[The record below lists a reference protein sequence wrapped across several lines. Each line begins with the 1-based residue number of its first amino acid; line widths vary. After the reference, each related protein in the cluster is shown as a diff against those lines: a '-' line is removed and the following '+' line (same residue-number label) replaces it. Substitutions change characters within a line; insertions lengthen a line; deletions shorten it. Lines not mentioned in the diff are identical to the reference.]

1 MADEFQF
8 DKLAQAAEI
17 NWDLDS
23 EQTLCSEP
31 ITISSQDNFE
41 IFQTDQAIPE
51 ILDAEDSGPYV
62 NADYG
67 VPVGGSNTNGLFR
80 GIDTERDDK
89 HVGFD
94 DDESSSSTA
103 SSFVDINYRST
114 NDIDFGNLL
123 IKTELEAK
131 DVGANELPASGA
143 TGRHAA
149 IPKVVQ
155 YSHKP
160 MAHRGN
166 SAKGRNQ
173 LATPMERSA
182 NKGDRIRVMLIG
194 RIDKVTAEDRAI
206 LEGAL
211 GRVCRVEIIV
221 APSLSLGPA
230 DLYVFHMLTYRETFQ
245 SLMDGVLAEMPQL
258 QKDARIQGHHVPRF
272 LPIVTDASALYNGDL
287 RSAKSLMDMAEIEYI
302 HDGPSRRLYHLHDL
316 ASMPRERILRLLQ
329 LKEPAVVLPL
339 QQRLRMIVAKA
350 IFPLL
355 LISVLAA
362 CATVIW
368 SQTLKRP
375 AMDVRSCDHDCYGMD
390 KKGAVAK
397 SVIQMK
403 SEAGYHIWRAEQQAR
418 ETILAAGTG
427 TYSSDHAQ
435 SSDQPN
441 TIATA
446 VPPSTGNAIIT
457 EKFENAMGDA
467 RQVIW
472 QMVPKAFRHV
482 RSGCTHVYEGI
493 VTLIRRSL
501 GHWSRTYWKL
511 RDRMQAAVYG

>member
-31 ITISSQDNFE
+31 ITIFSQDNFE
-41 IFQTDQAIPE
+41 IFQRDQATPE
-51 ILDAEDSGPYV
+51 ILDAEDAFE
-62 NADYG
+62 NTDYG
-67 VPVGGSNTNGLFR
+67 VPFGSSNINRLVPD
-80 GIDTERDDK
+80 IDTERDER
-89 HVGFD
+89 VVFD
-94 DDESSSSTA
+94 DEESSSSTA

-114 NDIDFGNLL
+114 NDIDFGNPV
-123 IKTELEAK
+123 IKTEREAK
-131 DVGANELPASGA
+131 NVGANDLPASAA

-155 YSHKP
+155 NPLRP
-160 MAHRGN
+160 MAPRGN
-166 SAKGRNQ
+166 SAKERNQ
-173 LATPMERSA
+173 LATPRERSA
-182 NKGDRIRVMLIG
+182 SKGDRIRVMLIG
-194 RIDKVTAEDRAI
+194 RTDKVTAEDRAI
-206 LEGAL
+206 LESAL
-211 GRVCRVEIIV
+211 GRVCPVEIID

-272 LPIVTDASALYNGDL
+272 LPIVTDASALHNGDL
-287 RSAKSLMDMAEIEYI
+287 QSAKSLMDMAEIEYI

-316 ASMPRERILRLLQ
+316 ASMSREGTLRLLQ
-329 LKEPAVVLPL
+329 LKEPAGTLPL
-339 QQRLRMIVAKA
+339 QQRLRLMVAKA

-362 CATVIW
+362 CATAIW
-368 SQTLKRP
+368 SQSVWKRP
-375 AMDVRSCDHDCYGMD
+375 AVDVRSCGHDCHDMD

-418 ETILAAGTG
+418 ETALAAGTR
-427 TYSSDHAQ
+427 THSSDCAQ
-435 SSDQPN
+435 ASDQPT

-446 VPPSTGNAIIT
+446 VLPSTDNAVMT

-467 RQVIW
+467 RQVVW
-472 QMVPKAFRHV
+472 QMVSTTCKHV
-482 RSGCTHVYEGI
+482 MSGCAHVYENM

-501 GHWSRTYWKL
+501 GYWSRSYWKL